1 MPNQAVTLLLV
12 AKTEKV
18 WRRMPVAF
26 GRNGKIRPQ
35 YALVDGVPVHFPC
48 SYYALR
54 HLEGTKTVWTIV
66 WL

>member
-12 AKTEKV
+12 AKTEMG

-35 YALVDGVPVHFPC
+35 DALVDGVPVHFPG

-54 HLEGTKTVWTIV
+54 HL
-66 WL
+66 